1 MQPMK
6 PYVVALLTVQVAV
19 FMDHADVP
27 EHEHRATGR
36 CTVVAAWIV
45 AAGGQLADD
54 RHAGQPAEVGGCMQ
68 LQHCAGRFAQVEA
81 DAAGLVT
88 GQHWLQVPSAAASSL
103 VLAASC

>member
-1 MQPMK
+1 MQPKK
-6 PYVVALLTVQVAV
+6 PCFVALLTEQITV
-19 FMDHADVP
+19 FMAHADVP

-36 CTVVAAWIV
+36 RTVVAASIV

-54 RHAGQPAEVGGCMQ
+54 RHAGQPAGVVGCMQ
-68 LQHCAGRFAQVEA
+68 LRHCAGRSAQVEA

-88 GQHWLQVPSAAASSL
+88 GQHWLQVPSAEASSL